1 MVPFKH
7 YMVNVCGENVLFLA
21 PPDATIAELKARAIM
36 KYFDL
41 HPEKVYGV
49 EQLETPCQWGG
60 ECPEGASNCMVCAS
74 IMANE

>member
-21 PPDATIAELKARAIM
+21 PPDATVAELKAMAIM
-36 KYFDL
+36 KYFNL
-41 HPEKVYGV
+41 HPEKVHSV

-60 ECPEGASNCMVCAS
+60 ECPEGATNCAVCAS
-74 IMANE
+74 IMADV

>member
-7 YMVNVCGENVLFLA
+7 YMVNVCGENVLFVA
-21 PPDATIAELKARAIM
+21 PPDETIAELKARAIL

-49 EQLETPCQWGG
+49 EQLETPCQWG
-60 ECPEGASNCMVCAS
+60 EDCPEGMPNCSECSRMFAS
-74 IMANE
+74 E